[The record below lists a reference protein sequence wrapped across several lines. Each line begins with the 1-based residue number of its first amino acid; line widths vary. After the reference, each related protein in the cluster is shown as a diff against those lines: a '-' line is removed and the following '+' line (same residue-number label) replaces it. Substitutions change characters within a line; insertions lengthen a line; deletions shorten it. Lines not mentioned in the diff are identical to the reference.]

1 MDQLT
6 NAAGRA
12 VARGIIARRI
22 YYDMRQA
29 EYERRRREEAKR
41 REEEQR
47 RAREAEEK
55 RRQESSGSGTMRR
68 MQNDGTLRSEAEAV
82 PAEADSVLFEV
93 NRLPDIVLET
103 DAMET
108 ITETGLDADKVLYAS
123 SLNKYLQPTKPAA
136 QYDSPRVASLRRR
149 VVEKL
154 QLNKQHTPM
163 HRKEGI
169 EYDTFFPRHSS
180 ELKC

>member
-1 MDQLT
+1 
-6 NAAGRA
+6 
-12 VARGIIARRI
+12 
-22 YYDMRQA
+22 MRQA

-47 RAREAEEK
+47 RAREADEK

-68 MQNDGTLRSEAEAV
+68 MQNDGTLRSGEAAPV

-103 DAMET
+103 DAMEA
-108 ITETGLDADKVLYAS
+108 ITETGQDADKVLYTA
-123 SLNKYLQPTKPAA
+123 SLNKYLQPVKPAA

-149 VVEKL
+149 VVERL

-169 EYDTFFPRHSS
+169 EYDTFFPMPL
-180 ELKC
+180 E